1 MIDNIKIHSIIEG
14 EANDLVLVGTIQNC
28 VLILAADSRDE
39 SQTSAVLSRECAVNF
54 AQAIIEA
61 VNGMEDEDET

>member
-1 MIDNIKIHSIIEG
+1 MIANLKIYSIIEG
-14 EANDLVLVGTIQNC
+14 EDNDLVLVGTAQNR
-28 VLILAADSRDE
+28 VLIQAADSRDE
-39 SQTSAVLSRECAVNF
+39 SATTTALSRDRAVNF